1 MAESGQRSEAS
12 SAVRSPSPAPRK
24 KVTISL
30 TAAQAA
36 ELRVLWQEH
45 SAALYAMLTGWCGD
59 PQNASDLLQ
68 EVFRRLA
75 ESPSIVGK
83 MKNAR
88 AFLAV
93 SARRLAVDFSR
104 RSATRVAYQA
114 AAGIEVPIVHNPGP
128 TDENLRMAIRGALD
142 LLPTEQRAVFDHKI
156 LKGRTL
162 EEISKI
168 EAISLNTAASR
179 LRYALDKIRGQ
190 LRPYYDD
197 LNLHQFKKMKND
209 LLTDESNNT
218 KRIITPLEPKRVP
231 SVLPGL
237 EGLAALSA
245 DDGSADAPDQV
256 EFIALPAVEGPAP
269 DQVDVEPQVHIDPVF
284 VAPIAVS
291 VDPISEAT
299 EDHSFE
305 TNVDAGSDH
314 SGEDPVAWLAIE
326 EPLVIGEV
334 SDMGENASECI
345 YVPED
350 FMTGIFEGSIDST
363 DSGGD
368 PVPFDL
374 ENGFEIC
381 VLPVSYDF
389 VSPDA
394 DTDYSSL
401 FDSNRLL
408 ADYTSFLSD
417 NPDWVDYDEGEEMQ
431 AQVITASSYF
441 DDLEFGNPGEAAAF
455 DTWFETTHVSQNDNH
470 DEGGDGSGVIE
481 PFWRGGSDIAY
492 AMSSPGAV
500 VHLSFLD
507 SDAVTTEH
515 TSSFPGSTVVTGG
528 EVVLGGNDVTV
539 DHAHS
544 NVVTLSN
551 GSDIVLEGGRV
562 VEGENVYTS
571 DHDFASHDQAGAL
584 PVEIA
589 TTEFLGT
596 ESAPAWGNV
605 ATGLAPTPGQSL
617 IVEFGVLSQS
627 EVVTTQTEASHELP
641 ASMHSLDELPDVVA
655 LSSTDAVEENVHA
668 AFSAHAVAAG
678 DSGSHAEANP
688 HDVVAGADAD
698 APVAANKHDSTTMAA
713 GAVAV
718 GSVAHGTAAMPLA
731 GRKPLPKV

>member
-12 SAVRSPSPAPRK
+12 GAVRSPSPAPRK
-24 KVTISL
+24 KVTVSL

-45 SAALYAMLTGWCGD
+45 SAALHAMLTGWCGD
-59 PQNASDLLQ
+59 GQNASDVLQ

-75 ESPSIVGK
+75 ESPSIMGK

-104 RSATRVAYQA
+104 RSATRVAYQT
-114 AAGIEVPIVHNPGP
+114 AAGIEVPVAHNPGP

-142 LLPTEQRAVFDHKI
+142 LLPTEQRVVFDHKI

-190 LRPYYDD
+190 LRPYYDE
-197 LNLHQFKKMKND
+197 LNRHQFKKMKND
-209 LLTDESNNT
+209 LLTDESNST

-245 DDGSADAPDQV
+245 DDGNADAPDQV
-256 EFIALPAVEGPAP
+256 EFTALPAVEGPAP
-269 DQVDVEPQVHIDPVF
+269 DQVDLEPQVHIDPVF

-291 VDPISEAT
+291 FEATT

-305 TNVDAGSDH
+305 TNV
-314 SGEDPVAWLAIE
+314 E
-326 EPLVIGEV
+326 EPFV
-334 SDMGENASECI
+334 SDMGDVEW
-345 YVPED
+345 PED

-381 VLPVSYDF
+381 VLPVSYDVSPGGLLGDIEVSYDF
-389 VSPDA
+389 GSPDA

-417 NPDWVDYDEGEEMQ
+417 NPDWADYDEGEEMQ

-470 DEGGDGSGVIE
+470 DKGGYGSSVIE
-481 PFWRGGSDIAY
+481 PFWRGGSW
-492 AMSSPGAV
+492 V
-500 VHLSFLD
+500 D
-507 SDAVTTEH
+507 SDGDAIENIASVNLTTATVTNIGT
-515 TSSFPGSTVVTGG
+515 SFPGSTVVTGG

-571 DHDFASHDQAGAL
+571 DHDFSSHDQAGSL

-596 ESAPAWGNV
+596 ESAPAWDNV

-617 IVEFGVLSQS
+617 IVEFGVLSPS

-641 ASMHSLDELPDVVA
+641 ASMHSMDELPDVVA
-655 LSSTDAVEENVHA
+655 FSSTDAAEENVHA

-688 HDVVAGADAD
+688 HGVVAGADAD

-718 GSVAHGTAAMPLA
+718 GSVAHGTAATPLA